1 MKTKDIINN
10 DRTAFESVMR
20 RAFNEIRLARTERR
34 LFHLAETVRLLAILA
49 GRNGNSEQ
57 ADELYELAT
66 KSINILNGGHKP
78 QESGALMTTVACNE
92 EDGAA
97 LSVYDEYAVE
107 DEAIEEIKCPLI
119 IADEDDLGKFIRSKG
134 YNVYTDD
141 AAYLAYRYTQELLK
155 K

>member
-1 MKTKDIINN
+1 MNTKDIINK
-10 DRTAFESVMR
+10 DRAAFENVMR
-20 RAFNEIRLARTERR
+20 RAFNEIRLARTERC
-34 LFHLAETVRLLAILA
+34 LFQLAEMVRRLAILA
-49 GRNGNSEQ
+49 GRNGHSEQ
-57 ADELYELAT
+57 VEDLYESAT
-66 KSINILNGGHKP
+66 RRINSLNGGHKP
-78 QESGALMTTVACNE
+78 QESDALMTTVACNE

-107 DEAIEEIKCPLI
+107 DGAIEEIKRPLI
-119 IADEDDLGKFIRSKG
+119 IANEDDFGKFIREKG